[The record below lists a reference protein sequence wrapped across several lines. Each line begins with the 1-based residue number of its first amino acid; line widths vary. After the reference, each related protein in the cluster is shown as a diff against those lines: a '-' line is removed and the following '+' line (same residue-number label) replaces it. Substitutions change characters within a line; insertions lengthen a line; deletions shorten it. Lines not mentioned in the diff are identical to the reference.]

1 MENQWFSSKMI
12 YNLQIVIF
20 HGFSTSILV
29 CPRVGSPL
37 AKLLI
42 QKTDSFF
49 LIRSFN
55 VQSFF
60 RYIIYIYIRVYIYT
74 YICYIHTR
82 CICVCCQ
89 LHPTCFGDVPFY
101 PRFVLYNTCFLH
113 HRYNMDNCMTCI
125 FLSRYRYYIYIL
137 YI

>member
-12 YNLQIVIF
+12 YSLQIVIF

-55 VQSFF
+55 VQSSF
-60 RYIIYIYIRVYIYT
+60 RYIIYIYIR
-74 YICYIHTR
+74 IH
-82 CICVCCQ
+82 I
-89 LHPTCFGDVPFY
+89 
-101 PRFVLYNTCFLH
+101 
-113 HRYNMDNCMTCI
+113 
-125 FLSRYRYYIYIL
+125 YIYIHRYVT
-137 YI
+137 YIHDAYAYVANCIPLVLVMLPSILDLCCIVVFYTIGTIWTFA